1 MDWLFYLCIGLGIV
15 GSILILASWYINPK
29 PRQPL
34 QHDSEDDDRLLDLD
48 ERYVRDL
55 LDK

>member
-34 QHDSEDDDRLLDLD
+34 QRDPEDDDRLLDLD